1 MKFKS
6 AKYCL
11 AAAALLAIA
20 GGAHAQK
27 AGDWVVGAGAL
38 LYAPQD
44 KTTPLTFISPVVREV
59 PGSGDNVKNATTLAT
74 SVHYFVTDNW
84 AVEGVLGVP
93 PRIKLDGAGTLAPLG
108 QLGSARLY
116 APSLLAKY
124 FFGNADDKFRISAGL
139 GMTYSKFGSVR
150 LNSGLQNTLGGSL
163 GLPPG
168 ASSTSAKIDSKLAP
182 VLNVGV
188 NYAFTKNLGMTF
200 SVSYI
205 PMKTKATL
213 TTKVAGNTVAVS
225 QTRVRLDPIVPFL
238 YLTYKF

>member
-59 PGSGDNVKNATTLAT
+59 PGSGANVKNATTLAT

-124 FFGNADDKFRISAGL
+124 FFGNADDKFRVSVGAGV
-139 GMTYSKFGSVR
+139 TYSAFRSIR
-150 LNSGLQNTLGGSL
+150 LSQGLQNTLGGAL
-163 GLPPG
+163 KLPPG
-168 ASSTSAKIDSKLAP
+168 ASSTSASIDSKWAP
-182 VLNVGV
+182 VFNVGA
-188 NYAFTKNLGMTF
+188 NYAIDKNWGVTF

-205 PMKTKATL
+205 PMKTNATL
-213 TTKVAGNTVAVS
+213 TTQAGGKTVAMS
-225 QTRVRLDPIVPFL
+225 KTRVTLDPIVPFL
-238 YLTYKF
+238 YVTYKF